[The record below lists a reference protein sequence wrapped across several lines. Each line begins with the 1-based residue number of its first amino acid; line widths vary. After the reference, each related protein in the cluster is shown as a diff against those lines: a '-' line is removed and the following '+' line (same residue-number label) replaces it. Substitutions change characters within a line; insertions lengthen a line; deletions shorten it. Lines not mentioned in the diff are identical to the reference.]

1 MRVSGK
7 RDQRIAAIAEL
18 QRGRVARRQLLAA
31 GVSRNMIHT
40 MLHTGPLVARHR
52 GVYAFGHAAP
62 GELTRETEA
71 LLAIR
76 VPAFLRAGFSL
87 ALWSLA
93 PPPHP
98 SEPVEITLLAAHAIW
113 HPGIRAH
120 RSSTLDAPDTGIHRG
135 LPTTSPARDLV
146 DVAGTTSE
154 FRLERM
160 LDDALHRNLVRLS
173 QLRDALD
180 RAGPTHKGVGI
191 LRAILADR
199 AHSSGTS
206 RSKEPFAVIA
216 TIAGALARA
225 G

>member
-1 MRVSGK
+1 M
-7 RDQRIAAIAEL
+7 
-18 QRGRVARRQLLAA
+18 ARRQLLAA

-40 MLHTGPLVARHR
+40 MLHTGLLVARHR

-76 VPAFLRAGFSL
+76 VPAFLSAGSSL

-93 PPPHP
+93 PPPRP
-98 SEPVEITLLAAHAIW
+98 SEPVEITVLAPHSIR

-120 RSSTLDAPDTGIHRG
+120 RSSTLDAPDTRIHRG
-135 LPTTSPARDLV
+135 LPTTSPARALV

-180 RAGPTHKGVGI
+180 RAGPTHKGRGHPPRDPRRPRTQQRNQP
-191 LRAILADR
+191 LEP
-199 AHSSGTS
+199 GTDPQ
-206 RSKEPFAVIA
+206 RQPPRRRPTAP
-216 TIAGALARA
+216 RPQRQPR
-225 G
+225 